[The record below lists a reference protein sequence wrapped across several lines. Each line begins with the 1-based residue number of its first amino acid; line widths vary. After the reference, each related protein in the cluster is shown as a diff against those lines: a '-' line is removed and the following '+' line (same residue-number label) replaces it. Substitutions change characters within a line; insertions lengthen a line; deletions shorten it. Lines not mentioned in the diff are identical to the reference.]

1 MTDTAQLTFS
11 FLRRHPQSAAQVLE
25 AIDTASAAD
34 YLLSVPPNLA
44 APVLAAMPP
53 QRSATVAKAAG
64 TDFVLA
70 LLPRLPP
77 NTAAAIL
84 RRLPLTQ
91 TENLLANC
99 PNSTAFKLR
108 LLLRYPITTVGAW
121 MDPSAPVLT
130 GDITI
135 EQAWQRLRQEGG
147 RLSERIYV
155 IDREQQLLGQIS
167 SEALLTSGPS
177 VAIGSLLEAAPTTLL
192 ARGELETALAN
203 PHWRESDPLPVL
215 SREQHFLGVA
225 RFVDLFHAHA
235 GVDQQPP
242 ESVFTD
248 TLMDL
253 LESYWSGLARVVE
266 DPFTRTGRA
275 STRNQQANTARPGAT
290 DRE

>member
-1 MTDTAQLTFS
+1 MTDTALLTLS
-11 FLRRHPQSAAQVLE
+11 FLRRRPQSAAQILE
-25 AIDTASAAD
+25 AVDTASAAD

-44 APVLAAMPP
+44 APVLTAMLP

-70 LLPRLPP
+70 LLPRLAP

-84 RRLPLTQ
+84 RRLPVTQ

-99 PNSTAFKLR
+99 PHSTAFKLR

-121 MDPSAPVLT
+121 MDPSAPVLP

-147 RLSERIYV
+147 QLGERIYV
-155 IDREQQLLGQIS
+155 IDREQRLLGQIS
-167 SEALLTSGPS
+167 SAVLLATGPTT
-177 VAIGSLLEAAPTTLL
+177 AITSLLKAAPATLL

-235 GVDQQPP
+235 GVHQRPP

-253 LESYWSGLARVVE
+253 LESYWSGLARIVE
-266 DPFTRTGRA
+266 GPFA
-275 STRNQQANTARPGAT
+275 HSARNKKADTAKQGAT
-290 DRE
+290 HRE